1 MQTTVTT
8 LMFVI
13 SAVLLACIVINYA
26 VVIFEQTLDTE
37 NSPQIER
44 IRNLENM
51 VLNQTDNLIN
61 EIELL
66 NQTDTLS
73 VEQIAP

>member
-1 MQTTVTT
+1 MQTTVAT
-8 LMFVI
+8 LMFVT

-37 NSPQIER
+37 DSPQIDR

-66 NQTDTLS
+66 NQTDTIPT
-73 VEQIAP
+73 E

>member
-1 MQTTVTT
+1 MQTTVAT
-8 LMFVI
+8 LMFVT

-26 VVIFEQTLDTE
+26 VVIFEQTLETE
-37 NSPQIER
+37 NSPQIDR

-66 NQTDTLS
+66 NQTDTIPA
-73 VEQIAP
+73 E

>member
-1 MQTTVTT
+1 MQTTVAT
-8 LMFVI
+8 LMFVT

-26 VVIFEQTLDTE
+26 VVIFEQTLETE
-37 NSPQIER
+37 NSPQIDR

-66 NQTDTLS
+66 NQTDTIPT
-73 VEQIAP
+73 E